1 MATLE
6 YKPIPVKTL
15 LKQMKDLSCLMV
27 DLAFSSVI
35 FGDSALA
42 REVLDLEKE
51 VDSTDI
57 LLTMQAALAT
67 RSVSAAEKMVSI
79 FRIATATNMIS
90 DAAAEIAK
98 IALSKISIPK
108 EVALSLLESNEIL
121 ARLEVDD
128 KLAGRSIAKVLNE
141 LGVVIDVLVLR
152 RGGKF
157 KLEPQPSTR
166 LARGDVIIVKGDKEA
181 LSALFNY
188 LGLPFRRGKGPE
200 VERYG
205 NVFDM
210 LVQMWNTSSVM
221 VDIAFTALMAKS
233 EELAEKVYELEE
245 YVDAMFDR
253 FELEFLEANKL
264 SNKEKV
270 GVLRIASAS
279 ETIADAAASMVEP
292 LLSGLEPHPLIAD
305 VLDET
310 LERISVI
317 EMDSEDEGK
326 TLLELGYSKRGIE
339 VLAVRRN
346 GEWYV
351 MPPYATFKVKSGDV
365 LIVKYLS
372 ESEKIVDQL
381 ETEEDRREI
390 VEEIQEEEWEE
401 E

>member
-15 LKQMKDLSCLMV
+15 LKQMKDLSCLMI
-27 DLAFSSVI
+27 DLAFSSVV

-67 RSVSAAEKMVSI
+67 RSVSDAEKMVSI

-98 IALSKISIPK
+98 MALSKVSIPR

-121 ARLEVDD
+121 ARLEVDG
-128 KLAGRSIAKVLNE
+128 KLAGRSIAEVLNE
-141 LGVVIDVLVLR
+141 LGVVIDVVVLR

-157 KLEPQPSTR
+157 EFEPQPSTR
-166 LARGDVIIVKGDKEA
+166 LARGDVIIVKGDRGA
-181 LSALFNY
+181 LSALFSY
-188 LGLPFRRGKGPE
+188 LGLPFRRRKGPE

-264 SNKEKV
+264 SSREKV

-310 LERISVI
+310 WERISVI

-351 MPPYATFKVKSGDV
+351 MPPYATFRVKRGDV